1 MNSNAN
7 PQATSPMPHPTRTCV
22 SSIDVDTTAPAYTI
36 GECARRSGFT
46 MDTLRYYER
55 LGLIDD
61 VARTPT
67 GQRRFSDEHLEWLGV
82 LKCLRDTG
90 MPVEQMCRF
99 ADLARSG
106 DHTIDER
113 IALLED
119 HRTAVDARM
128 ADLVAKR
135 DYLLG
140 KIDYY
145 RSVRPQ
151 T

>member
-1 MNSNAN
+1 VAAN
-7 PQATSPMPHPTRTCV
+7 R
-22 SSIDVDTTAPAYTI
+22 TAPTYTI

-55 LGLIDD
+55 IGLIDAVD
-61 VARTPT
+61 RTPT
-67 GQRRFSDEHLEWLGV
+67 GQRRFTDAHLEWLGT

-99 ADLARSG
+99 ARLVRDG
-106 DHTIDER
+106 DHTLDDR
-113 IALLED
+113 IALLEA
-119 HRTAVDARM
+119 HRVAVDERM

-135 DYLLG
+135 DYLSG

-145 RSVRPQ
+145 RQIR
-151 T
+151 

>member
-1 MNSNAN
+1 MN
-7 PQATSPMPHPTRTCV
+7 
-22 SSIDVDTTAPAYTI
+22 VDTTAPDAYTI
-36 GECARRSGFT
+36 GECARRSGFS

-55 LGLIDD
+55 IGLIDD
-61 VARTPT
+61 VPRTPT
-67 GQRRFSDEHLEWLGV
+67 GQRRFTDDHLEWLGT

-99 ADLARSG
+99 ADLARAG

-113 IALLED
+113 IALLEA
-119 HRTAVDARM
+119 HRTAVDTRM

-140 KIDYY
+140 KIAYY
-145 RSVRPQ
+145 KSVR
-151 T
+151 

>member
-1 MNSNAN
+1 M
-7 PQATSPMPHPTRTCV
+7 H
-22 SSIDVDTTAPAYTI
+22 VDTTSRGAYTI

-55 LGLIDD
+55 IGLIGDI
-61 VARTPT
+61 ARTTT
-67 GQRRFSDEHLEWLGV
+67 GQRRFNDEHLEWLGV

-90 MPVEQMCRF
+90 MPVEQMHRF
-99 ADLARSG
+99 ATLVKDG
-106 DHTIDER
+106 DHTIAER
-113 IALLED
+113 IALLEA
-119 HRTAVDARM
+119 HKTAVDARM

-145 RSVRPQ
+145 RSVAP
-151 T
+151 